1 MKYNKNSMK
10 GKNFM
15 EKPFVLVTVP
25 LALGIVYYFFVKVNP
40 TFLFIT
46 LMIILAIYILSIIFK
61 SNNNYIYIILTF
73 FILGIFITYIQG
85 TSSRLQNF
93 INKNVIVEGIV
104 IKGRNEENGLNKYII
119 LADNINLDNKSYIVK
134 EKLVLTI
141 VGETNIKVGERITF
155 NGILEEPK
163 KNTNPKMFNYKLHL
177 LSHKIHTTSIIKDY
191 SILKI
196 ESQELP
202 WYLRVKLMFMEKVDK
217 TFDDY
222 LSIENSLL
230 MKSIVLGDY
239 SYLDGNI
246 AEKYR
251 ELGLSHIMA
260 ISGLHIGIIS
270 MFLIRLMGYA
280 GLDRRIN
287 YSITILVI
295 WIYGYFVDF
304 PPSVIR
310 SNIMF
315 TILFCSKI
323 TAEKFDSINTLLFSM
338 FVVLIWN
345 PFWLFNIG
353 FQLSFMVTLSI
364 IILTPAIKNKFY
376 PYKNSIIN
384 SLSGIIA
391 AQLGSL
397 PIIAYYFNT
406 ISLVS
411 IFANLVVV
419 PVLSLCLILSFL
431 LIFLSVISEVL
442 ASSLGIIL
450 NFLLYIQ
457 NIVTDFIQSLPFVS
471 MKVVSPKF
479 INILLYYFIILCIFN
494 IIDLYRVNR
503 EVKKII
509 VYYLVIFVVGTS
521 FIHLSDDTLAVNFV
535 DVGQGDCILIEKDNR
550 AFLVDTGGSFFNDSS
565 IGKNIVLPYLMKKGI
580 FKIDGM
586 FISHF
591 HLDHCE
597 SLLYLME
604 HLKIEEIYISYEEEN
619 NSLYN
624 DILMKGR
631 EQDIPIVKL
640 LVGDKYYVDKNTYFE
655 VISPDNLVIEKEKL
669 NENNKSMVLMLNS
682 HNQRVL
688 FTGDIEEEVEM
699 YLSNKIDYTID
710 FLKVPHHG
718 SDTSSSSIFI
728 DRVKPKY
735 AFIQVGKNN
744 FGHPSEEVLKNYKDR
759 GIIVYRNDLYGH
771 IEVLINKDDYLINP
785 YNKEKFSII
794 ELIVSYSFIIS
805 YNIVYLIIA
814 YTMIKKYT
822 VVMERLKIIDL

>member
-1 MKYNKNSMK
+1 
-10 GKNFM
+10 
-15 EKPFVLVTVP
+15 
-25 LALGIVYYFFVKVNP
+25 
-40 TFLFIT
+40 
-46 LMIILAIYILSIIFK
+46 
-61 SNNNYIYIILTF
+61 
-73 FILGIFITYIQG
+73 
-85 TSSRLQNF
+85 
-93 INKNVIVEGIV
+93 
-104 IKGRNEENGLNKYII
+104 
-119 LADNINLDNKSYIVK
+119 
-134 EKLVLTI
+134 
-141 VGETNIKVGERITF
+141 
-155 NGILEEPK
+155 
-163 KNTNPKMFNYKLHL
+163 
-177 LSHKIHTTSIIKDY
+177 
-191 SILKI
+191 
-196 ESQELP
+196 
-202 WYLRVKLMFMEKVDK
+202 
-217 TFDDY
+217 
-222 LSIENSLL
+222 
-230 MKSIVLGDY
+230 
-239 SYLDGNI
+239 
-246 AEKYR
+246 
-251 ELGLSHIMA
+251 
-260 ISGLHIGIIS
+260 
-270 MFLIRLMGYA
+270 
-280 GLDRRIN
+280 
-287 YSITILVI
+287 
-295 WIYGYFVDF
+295 VDF

-550 AFLVDTGGSFFNDSS
+550 AFLVDTGGSF
-565 IGKNIVLPYLMKKGI
+565 
-580 FKIDGM
+580 
-586 FISHF
+586 
-591 HLDHCE
+591 
-597 SLLYLME
+597 
-604 HLKIEEIYISYEEEN
+604 
-619 NSLYN
+619 
-624 DILMKGR
+624 
-631 EQDIPIVKL
+631 
-640 LVGDKYYVDKNTYFE
+640 
-655 VISPDNLVIEKEKL
+655 
-669 NENNKSMVLMLNS
+669 
-682 HNQRVL
+682 
-688 FTGDIEEEVEM
+688 
-699 YLSNKIDYTID
+699 
-710 FLKVPHHG
+710 
-718 SDTSSSSIFI
+718 
-728 DRVKPKY
+728 
-735 AFIQVGKNN
+735 
-744 FGHPSEEVLKNYKDR
+744 
-759 GIIVYRNDLYGH
+759 
-771 IEVLINKDDYLINP
+771 
-785 YNKEKFSII
+785 
-794 ELIVSYSFIIS
+794 
-805 YNIVYLIIA
+805 
-814 YTMIKKYT
+814 
-822 VVMERLKIIDL
+822 